1 MWRIKGLAAIALA
14 CGMAVTS
21 VPLTAEADDRKYISS
36 ISLKVHVELDP
47 GDEIDDGDSIDTSNG
62 GGDGTYVYTSSN
74 KYSIDSAEWAT
85 DTTVGVGDTPKIEV
99 YLDPEYSGDTEYRFR
114 SSYSSSSV
122 SISGGTFVSA
132 DRKGDQL
139 KVVLRVNGI
148 KGTFS
153 EPEDAYWSDSLGRA
167 RWEEGYDSSGYYDV
181 YLYRGS
187 SVVKK
192 LEEYQGNSYNF
203 YPYMTKE
210 GDYTFKV
217 RTVPHTDDE
226 KRYGDKSGWVESG
239 DLYIDADEVSDGTGQ
254 DTGSGTGAGG
264 GITEVGWIQDG
275 STWYFKYPDGTYQQ
289 AGWLKW
295 NGKWYLFDSNGRML
309 TGWQQTNGNW
319 YYLGESGDM
328 KTGWLKSGDVWY
340 YLNPNTDGPEGA
352 MVKSSWL
359 IIDGKAYFMSDSGA
373 MVEGWYQ
380 VEGSWY
386 YFYPGQGNKAVNT
399 NISGFQLDENGVWN
413 R

>member
-167 RWEEGYDSSGYYDV
+167 RWEEGDDSSGYYDV

-226 KRYGDKSGWVESG
+226 KRYGEKSGWVESG

-352 MVKSSWL
+352 MV
-359 IIDGKAYFMSDSGA
+359 
-373 MVEGWYQ
+373 
-380 VEGSWY
+380 
-386 YFYPGQGNKAVNT
+386 
-399 NISGFQLDENGVWN
+399 
-413 R
+413 

>member
-167 RWEEGYDSSGYYDV
+167 RWEEGDDSSGYYDV

-210 GDYTFKV
+210 GD
-217 RTVPHTDDE
+217 
-226 KRYGDKSGWVESG
+226 
-239 DLYIDADEVSDGTGQ
+239 
-254 DTGSGTGAGG
+254 
-264 GITEVGWIQDG
+264 
-275 STWYFKYPDGTYQQ
+275 
-289 AGWLKW
+289 
-295 NGKWYLFDSNGRML
+295 
-309 TGWQQTNGNW
+309 
-319 YYLGESGDM
+319 
-328 KTGWLKSGDVWY
+328 
-340 YLNPNTDGPEGA
+340 
-352 MVKSSWL
+352 
-359 IIDGKAYFMSDSGA
+359 
-373 MVEGWYQ
+373 
-380 VEGSWY
+380 
-386 YFYPGQGNKAVNT
+386 
-399 NISGFQLDENGVWN
+399 
-413 R
+413 